1 MAEKKTFTQRV
12 VAVQRDLKAPKSQFN
27 KFGGYRYRSAEDIL
41 TAAKPLLAEQGLICT
56 ISDDVVIKADEKMDK
71 ARVYIKATAT
81 IFDAENE
88 KDNISVSA
96 WAREDDSKK
105 GMDGA
110 QVTGSASSYA
120 RKYALNGL
128 FLIDDTKD
136 PDATNTHGADAA
148 ACVQKAKELKEQK
161 EAEQPAVIDPFEK
174 EQVIAQIKAAKS
186 REELNSIWK
195 TNTKLQKDEEVF
207 KAAQEAGKKFPKQ

>member
-56 ISDDVVIKADEKMDK
+56 ISDDVVIKSDEKMAT

-88 KDNISVSA
+88 KERISASA
-96 WAREDDSKK
+96 WAREDESKK

-136 PDATNTHGADAA
+136 PDATNTHGKEEAKQQDAA
-148 ACVQKAKELKEQK
+148 QVNDPFLVDKLIEEMEKAKDRVELTNVWRSHPELQT
-161 EAEQPAVIDPFEK
+161 DPRLS
-174 EQVIAQIKAAKS
+174 AAAK
-186 REELNSIWK
+186 RIG
-195 TNTKLQKDEEVF
+195 
-207 KAAQEAGKKFPKQ
+207 AKFPKK

>member
-1 MAEKKTFTQRV
+1 MEEKTFAQKV
-12 VAVQRDLKAPKSQFN
+12 IAVQRDLKAPKSQFN

-56 ISDDVVIKADEKMDK
+56 ISDDVVIKSDEKMAT

-88 KDNISVSA
+88 KDSISASA
-96 WAREDDSKK
+96 WAREDESKK

-136 PDATNTHGADAA
+136 PDATNTHGKEEGSQNPIQQVNDPFLVDKLIEEMEKAKDRVELTNVWRSHPELQTDPRLSAA
-148 ACVQKAKELKEQK
+148 AKRIGA
-161 EAEQPAVIDPFEK
+161 
-174 EQVIAQIKAAKS
+174 
-186 REELNSIWK
+186 
-195 TNTKLQKDEEVF
+195 
-207 KAAQEAGKKFPKQ
+207 KFPKK

>member
-56 ISDDVVIKADEKMDK
+56 ISDDVVIKSDEKMAT

-88 KDNISVSA
+88 NYRISASA
-96 WAREDDSKK
+96 WAREDESKK

-136 PDATNTHGADAA
+136 PDATNTHGKEENKQQDAPQVNDPFLVDKLIEEMEKAKNRVELTNVWRSHPELQTDPRLSAA
-148 ACVQKAKELKEQK
+148 AKRIGA
-161 EAEQPAVIDPFEK
+161 
-174 EQVIAQIKAAKS
+174 
-186 REELNSIWK
+186 
-195 TNTKLQKDEEVF
+195 
-207 KAAQEAGKKFPKQ
+207 KFPKQ

>member
-56 ISDDVVIKADEKMDK
+56 ISDDVVIKSDEKMAT

-88 KDNISVSA
+88 KDHISASA
-96 WAREDDSKK
+96 WAREDEAKK

-136 PDATNTHGADAA
+136 PDATNTHGKEETKQQDAA
-148 ACVQKAKELKEQK
+148 QVNDPFLVDKLIEEMEKAKDRVELTNVWRSHPELQT
-161 EAEQPAVIDPFEK
+161 DPRLS
-174 EQVIAQIKAAKS
+174 AAAK
-186 REELNSIWK
+186 RIG
-195 TNTKLQKDEEVF
+195 
-207 KAAQEAGKKFPKQ
+207 AKFPKK